1 MIKKVIITL
10 AMLIAAFS
18 PALVMQPVFAVDV
31 INNQGSACNNSD
43 ATSKPAFC
51 KDNSTGASNP
61 IYGKNG
67 ILTAVINI
75 LAKIVGLISTIIIV
89 ISGIRMIMS
98 QDTGAASNARRG
110 VISAAVGLIIALVA
124 QALVSFVLSKL

>member
-1 MIKKVIITL
+1 MIRKVIVTL
-10 AMLIAAFS
+10 TVFIAALS
-18 PALVMQPVFAVDV
+18 PTLIMQPVFAVDV
-31 INNQGSACNNSD
+31 LNNQGSACNNSD
-43 ATSKPAFC
+43 ATSRPAFC
-51 KDNSTGASNP
+51 RDNSTNASNP

-75 LAKIVGLISTIIIV
+75 LAKIVGLVSTIIIV

-98 QDTGAASNARRG
+98 QDAGAASNARRG
-110 VISAAVGLIIALVA
+110 VISAAVGLVIALIA